1 MTKAKIKELSDNRY
15 REDSLRA
22 EGTVKHQAEVRH
34 EGQQRL
40 LEHDLHNKSELVRS
54 RQRQGQLE
62 ENMLHLYAHV
72 VLILTHK
79 MSLVRMR
86 H

>member
-1 MTKAKIKELSDNRY
+1 MTKAKIKELSDTRY

-22 EGTVKHQAEVRH
+22 EETVKRQAEVRH

-40 LEHDLHNKSELVRS
+40 LEHDLHDKSELVRS

-62 ENMLHLYAHV
+62 ENMVHCIY
-72 VLILTHK
+72 
-79 MSLVRMR
+79 M
-86 H
+86 